1 MESPKIAAD
10 YKFDS
15 KNVCTDM
22 LQRLQAQIPG
32 VELPKYGEAKMP
44 PLTHDEKLADLESR
58 FKELQKSLETAKEAE
73 PESKKKLSDR
83 EAADEIADKLKA
95 IVEDFNIK
103 LKDWHELTGCV
114 ANFGW
119 SYTGGKSLEV
129 TSIDYIV
136 YRREAPS
143 AKTIKDILETKPVE
157 V

>member
-58 FKELQKSLETAKEAE
+58 FKELQKSLETKEAE
-73 PESKKKLSDR
+73 PEPKKKLSDR
-83 EAADEIADKLKA
+83 EAADEIAGKLKA
-95 IVEDFNIK
+95 IVEDFNAK
-103 LKDWHELTGCV
+103 LKDWHDLTGCV

-119 SYTGGKSLEV
+119 NYTGGKNMEV

-136 YRREAPS
+136 YRREPPS
-143 AKTIKDILETKPVE
+143 AKTIKDVLEQKPAE